1 LAVRNPDVN
10 PFGVAGTKSTS
21 GILADLAGPKI
32 RLGELSPHGIQLAD
46 GARVVFVRTPD
57 PHDPSLLISSY
68 VRLIDD
74 LQPGDR
80 IMLADGLVAMR
91 VVEKPSSNDRL
102 VYQVDRPGR
111 IRSRQGVNLPGA
123 TLHTPPLTDKDRE
136 DLAWAL
142 DNRIDYIGLS
152 FVRSAEDIVQL
163 REAIASKS
171 PRASPG
177 IVAKIEKMEG
187 VAELGR
193 ILPLVDAIMVA
204 RGDWGWKLTSRLFR
218 SSRSRSCANAA
229 VEC

>member
-1 LAVRNPDVN
+1 MIALSIRSTGP
-10 PFGVAGTKSTS
+10 AG
-21 GILADLAGPKI
+21 
-32 RLGELSPHGIQLAD
+32 
-46 GARVVFVRTPD
+46 
-57 PHDPSLLISSY
+57 
-68 VRLIDD
+68 
-74 LQPGDR
+74 
-80 IMLADGLVAMR
+80 
-91 VVEKPSSNDRL
+91 
-102 VYQVDRPGR
+102 